1 MGDFRDQLLWPSFL
15 EYQGLLSW
23 LPKGSSACRAAIFS
37 QGNTSYCEHH
47 PEMVRHPPSQS
58 LLLPTKSVLALS
70 TALCFSLSGPKDYE
84 EVLFEA
90 GCRGSPSPGLWID
103 RSSLG
108 LIVDSNPPC
117 RQISS
122 LPIIALSETDRGGF
136 TGNPVLKNEQIE
148 TGKVN

>member
-23 LPKGSSACRAAIFS
+23 LPKGSSCLQGRHLLLHLS

-84 EVLFEA
+84 EVPFEA
-90 GCRGSPSPGLWID
+90 GCGGSPSPGLWID

-108 LIVDSNPPC
+108 LI
-117 RQISS
+117 
-122 LPIIALSETDRGGF
+122 
-136 TGNPVLKNEQIE
+136 
-148 TGKVN
+148 GKQLV

>member
-23 LPKGSSACRAAIFS
+23 LPKGSPACRAAIFS

-70 TALCFSLSGPKDYE
+70 TALCFSLSGPQDYE

-108 LIVDSNPPC
+108 LIGKQVVSPPYF
-117 RQISS
+117 
-122 LPIIALSETDRGGF
+122 P
-136 TGNPVLKNEQIE
+136 
-148 TGKVN
+148 GKTS